1 MLHWL
6 QSLALDYARNHL
18 RSELA
23 WTKAKL
29 VMVSHMASMLRAK
42 LQAAQVAHS
51 QAGKLWLVGQGSVMG
66 ASAGARELQ
75 SCS

>member
-1 MLHWL
+1 MTDAPISPCPRA

-29 VMVSHMASMLRAK
+29 AFVSHMATQLRAK
-42 LQAAQVAHS
+42 LQAAEAERS
-51 QAGKLWLVGQGSVMG
+51 QAGGW
-66 ASAGARELQ
+66 AS
-75 SCS
+75 